1 MYPNSTIL
9 KASLTL
15 WSVIIIPIFIFFNNE
30 IVDLTSSIAIGSIP
44 AKGSSSKRNFGLLAK
59 ALAISVLLLS
69 PPDNNLP
76 FVFENYLMKIV
87 LLNFRLF

>member
-15 WSVIIIPIFIFFNNE
+15 WSVIIIPIFILFNKD

-44 AKGSSSKRNFGLLAK
+44 AKGSSSKRNLGLLAS
-59 ALAISVLLLS
+59 ALAISALRLS
-69 PPDNNLP
+69 PPDSNLP
-76 FVFENYLMKIV
+76 LV
-87 LLNFRLF
+87 L